1 MKAAGKSKHSWRIR
15 RRVGSG
21 ISRTSRSL
29 RNSRIRRGSRIT
41 KASRIIKKP
50 IERMSAGFRQ
60 GWKTAYPLGISEG
73 YHLGSCETV
82 IRSNQRK
89 EPLRTRQWRLMFV
102 VSGQGDPYATI
113 ERGLLLSLHELVSE
127 LRVATPFDDVALIA
141 QTMKPDLVLVFNG
154 MDYVSAETIQL
165 LRQRGHRTAVWFTD
179 DPYYADLSGAIAL
192 NYDIVFTQE
201 LNCVEWYRG
210 LGCPNVHFIPLAVST
225 HIYKP
230 QRVASEFHN
239 DICFLGSG
247 YRNRITLFDAIAP
260 LLASKKTLIAG
271 RWWERLERYSLLQPF
286 IRGDAAWLT
295 SEDTVNCY
303 AGAKIVINCHRAF
316 DDDEINANQRRIPA
330 ISPNPRTFEIG
341 AVGTL
346 QLVDAR
352 GGLETFYTP
361 GVEIE
366 TFASPEELAHK
377 IEYYLQNEQQRR
389 RIALNGLARTVRE
402 HTYSSRLQ
410 ELLHAA
416 FLS

>member
-1 MKAAGKSKHSWRIR
+1 M
-15 RRVGSG
+15 
-21 ISRTSRSL
+21 T
-29 RNSRIRRGSRIT
+29 
-41 KASRIIKKP
+41 
-50 IERMSAGFRQ
+50 EGFRQ
-60 GWKTAYPLGISEG
+60 GWHTGYPLGQSEG
-73 YHLGSCETV
+73 HHLGSCETV
-82 IRSNQRK
+82 IRSNQRN
-89 EPLRTRQWRLMFV
+89 EPLPTRQWRILFV

-113 ERGLLLSLHELVSE
+113 ERGLLLSLHELVAE
-127 LRVATPFDDVALIA
+127 LRVVTPFDDVAEIA

-154 MDYVSAETIQL
+154 MDYVSTETIQL

-179 DPYYADLSGAIAL
+179 DPYYADLSGGIAL

-201 LNCVEWYRG
+201 LSCVEYYRG
-210 LGCPNVHFIPLAVST
+210 LGCPKVHFIPLAVST
-225 HIYKP
+225 HSYKP

-239 DICFLGSG
+239 EICFLGSG
-247 YRNRITLFDAIAP
+247 YRNRIALFDAIAP

-271 RWWERLERYSLLQPF
+271 RWWERLEQYSLLQPF

-330 ISPNPRTFEIG
+330 LTPNPRTFEIG

-352 GGLETFYTP
+352 EGLATFYTP
-361 GVEIE
+361 GEEIE

-377 IEYYLQNEQQRR
+377 IEYYLQHEEQRR
-389 RIALNGLARTVRE
+389 RIALKGLARTVRE